1 MTYSVKILPAA
12 EKDLSGIP
20 KRDRERLGK
29 RIDSLSD
36 DPRPVI
42 ADRMKGW
49 GRTFY
54 KIRSG
59 EFRVVCEIDDAG
71 RVVIILVAGDRKDIY
86 QRAKRRLT

>member
-29 RIDSLSD
+29 RINSLSD

-42 ADRMKGW
+42 ADR
-49 GRTFY
+49 
-54 KIRSG
+54 IAI
-59 EFRVVCEIDDAG
+59 V
-71 RVVIILVAGDRKDIY
+71 LVAGDRKDIY
-86 QRAKRRLT
+86 KRAKRRLT